1 VGWCVV
7 FVFVFVFVR
16 IRRSSWGAVVIP
28 VVPFAAQRLSIA
40 VLDKMADSPADAKR
54 RPIAL
59 ASPGTDEQVW
69 ASGADAGRRRLPAAR
84 TRGSPSTPGATI
96 SRTARRTHGFTE
108 SVIREMTRVAMEHD
122 AINLAQGFPD
132 FPAPQILKDA
142 AADAVARDV
151 NQYAVT
157 WGAPRLRAALV
168 DKYGRFY
175 GMSVDGDREITVTCG
190 ATEAMASALL
200 AVVDPGDE
208 VVVLEPFY
216 ENYGPDAILC
226 GAKPVWVPME
236 RNTDGGGL
244 RFELDLDRL
253 AAAFSDRTRAI
264 VVNTPNNPT
273 GHVFARHELETIA
286 ELCMRHDAIA
296 FTDEIYEHILYQGEH
311 IPLAALDGMRQRT
324 VTVSGASKTFS
335 VTGWRVG
342 TIVAPADLTAAI
354 RKVHDF
360 LTVGAPAPL
369 QEAVA
374 AGLETLGQD
383 YYRDLAEGYRE
394 RRDTLVPAL
403 QAAGFR
409 CSAPEGAYYVLAD
422 FTDLSDQDDTGFSRW
437 LAAEIGVAPVPG
449 SSFFHA
455 PGEGTDL
462 VRFAFCKRVETLR
475 EAGERLRSVAQ

>member
-1 VGWCVV
+1 
-7 FVFVFVFVR
+7 
-16 IRRSSWGAVVIP
+16 
-28 VVPFAAQRLSIA
+28 
-40 VLDKMADSPADAKR
+40 
-54 RPIAL
+54 
-59 ASPGTDEQVW
+59 
-69 ASGADAGRRRLPAAR
+69 
-84 TRGSPSTPGATI
+84 
-96 SRTARRTHGFTE
+96 
-108 SVIREMTRVAMEHD
+108 MTRVAMEHD

-132 FPAPQILKDA
+132 FPAPQVLKDA

-168 DKYGRFY
+168 AKYERFY
-175 GMSVDGDREITVTCG
+175 GMAVDGDREITVTCG

-236 RNTDGGGL
+236 RVTEGRSL

-253 AAAFSDRTRAI
+253 AAAFSERTRAI

-273 GHVFARHELETIA
+273 GHVFTRRELEAIA
-286 ELCMRHDAIA
+286 ELCIHHDAIA
-296 FTDEIYEHILYQGEH
+296 FTDEIYEHILYEGQH
-311 IPLAALDGMRQRT
+311 IPLASLDGMRERT

-342 TIVAPADLTAAI
+342 TILAPADLTAAI

-369 QEAVA
+369 QDAVA
-374 AGLETLGQD
+374 DGLETLDDD
-383 YYRDLAEGYRE
+383 YYADLAAGYRE
-394 RRDTLVPAL
+394 RRDVLVSAL
-403 QAAGFR
+403 IEAGFR
-409 CSAPEGAYYVLAD
+409 CAPPEGAYYVLAD
-422 FTDLSDQDDTGFSRW
+422 FSNLSDEDDDHFARR
-437 LAAEIGVAPVPG
+437 LAADVGVAPVPG
-449 SSFFHA
+449 SSFFHHA
-455 PGEGTDL
+455 EDGCDL
-462 VRFAFCKRVETLR
+462 VRFAFCKRKETLE
-475 EAGERLRSVAQ
+475 EAGRRLRSAGSTGRQSPH